1 SARRGACPD
10 RVAQADV
17 PCGEFF
23 GSVAESHRPGNRPP
37 PASAPQ
43 TVGQGPGA
51 VSLAVPAAAR
61 LRGIAMPHAGALP
74 RLLIPALLVVGGAA
88 ACLPMAFH
96 GMFSGFQDYD
106 DEGYLLISLRN
117 YARGGVL
124 YDQVYTQYGPAYYQ
138 LLSAVFRLLGLGFT
152 HVAGRAFVMAL
163 WITVP
168 ALCAWATY
176 RLTRNLVVSLAT
188 QLLVVWALVPP
199 RDEPPPP
206 GGLLSLL
213 LGAVVVAG
221 TFLESNRRA
230 MVIALIGALLG
241 AATLMKINVGL
252 FAVASTVFVM
262 L

>member
-1 SARRGACPD
+1 
-10 RVAQADV
+10 
-17 PCGEFF
+17 
-23 GSVAESHRPGNRPP
+23 
-37 PASAPQ
+37 
-43 TVGQGPGA
+43 
-51 VSLAVPAAAR
+51 
-61 LRGIAMPHAGALP
+61 
-74 RLLIPALLVVGGAA
+74 
-88 ACLPMAFH
+88 
-96 GMFSGFQDYD
+96 
-106 DEGYLLISLRN
+106 
-117 YARGGVL
+117 GGVL

-138 LLSAVFRLLGLGFT
+138 LLSAIFGLLGLGFT

-188 QLLVVWALVPP
+188 QLLVFLALVPL
-199 RDEPPPP
+199 RDEPPHP

-262 L
+262 LTAAGPGPGWRLRRGAAGAAIVLIPPVLMFGAVAMPFVYAYLVLGALSALAG